1 MGCTNCAES
10 SGGFSVDP
18 AGTDG
23 TPWPPGEHPDGAPVG
38 SSSNLTGGGNTEKN
52 HTSLTIL

>member
-1 MGCTNCAES
+1 MGCTSCAES

-23 TPWPPGEHPDGAPVG
+23 TPLPPGEQSDGAPVG
-38 SSSNLTGGGNTEKN
+38 SSSNLTGGGNTEKI
-52 HTSLTIL
+52 TRA